1 MKHFES
7 ATLICNKTAVAVK
20 RGKQETRKRQ
30 GKERQEQKERKKES
44 GLKLG
49 TRKNGIPDYKR

>member
-20 RGKQETRKRQ
+20 RGKKETRKRQ
-30 GKERQEQKERKKES
+30 EKKRQEQKERKKEA

>member
-20 RGKQETRKRQ
+20 RGEQETRKRQ